1 MVYNIISGV
10 FLAIRAAI
18 FLFSAWALV
27 SMLRRDAMDFSATVR
42 GRGFWLA
49 VLIGCTVVSLIGLL
63 RGGVP
68 GLLEWLVLYG
78 LVGVLHG
85 PRGAAHGAAA
95 GAMGASCVALF
106 SASRVPA

>member
-18 FLFSAWALV
+18 FLFSTWALV

-49 VLIGCTVVSLIGLL
+49 VLIGCAAVSLIGLL

-78 LVGVLHG
+78 LVYYMG
-85 PRGAAHGAAA
+85 PEEQR
-95 GAMGASCVALF
+95 MGPPREQWGHHA
-106 SASRVPA
+106 